1 MCALELILEKDFA
14 CLDRSDAD
22 NHDTFPNPLIGA
34 SC

>member
-22 NHDTFPNPLIGA
+22 NHDTFPNPFIGA